1 MVHVLF
7 LFLTRFHVNVAP
19 SNGNPTCRA
28 FQSYGVMLRFTA
40 EAIFWRPLSWKWG
53 NLLLWQKPPFAAE
66 LYKRQCSLGKF
77 QKESEKE
84 IDWVVW
90 AWLQRDDGG
99 GICCLLQAHYTWAK
113 KQIKLKS
120 LGMDGNPRK
129 RKHVAICKQ
138 LFPASPPWGKRKF
151 SLQKLTHAYYAFA
164 SYARREGHLYEV
176 FLVLAKTCLI

>member
-1 MVHVLF
+1 MWMLPLVTAIQHVARFKVTASCSDLPQRQYFEDLF
-7 LFLTRFHVNVAP
+7 NE
-19 SNGNPTCRA
+19 NGGIFSYDKNPHLP
-28 FQSYGVMLRFTA
+28 QNY
-40 EAIFWRPLSWKWG
+40 IK
-53 NLLLWQKPPFAAE
+53 K
-66 LYKRQCSLGKF
+66 QCSLGEF

-120 LGMDGNPRK
+120 LRMDGNPRK

-176 FLVLAKTCLI
+176 FLVLAKTRLI